1 MQQQHAKRGTYLSAL
16 QNFFLNPVQGKTCL
30 GSNWNGLRKFK
41 CLSVGPQDIH
51 MSVMKYINT
60 YIQNSD
66 KFTHTHAHTHT
77 HTHTLAHTQAY
88 MNGQAHPQNTQKI
101 SECPTYNGHTLCPL
115 EIPVLFNFKDISPV
129 SSKKLELWGHP
140 EILSLKM
147 SVL

>member
-77 HTHTLAHTQAY
+77 RVAHTRV
-88 MNGQAHPQNTQKI
+88 AHTCKWAQQMYFI
-101 SECPTYNGHTLCPL
+101 
-115 EIPVLFNFKDISPV
+115 IPIGMHSAFSPSPFILFRM
-129 SSKKLELWGHP
+129 
-140 EILSLKM
+140 LKRWR
-147 SVL
+147 SVLLQLFAPSHAPDYYPPLDTVWL